1 MAPTTLSVKE
11 ADAMRDKD
19 IQALFSNIKAYKNSC
34 IHEKREAYQ
43 VLNKLFQGYK
53 DLPTANYEKETAL
66 LKNLFD
72 KLAQPYYYQHL
83 SQVNALEFLENLKA
97 SQAQF
102 YQIYLEADQ
111 YEQAGN
117 LPTATE
123 IRKSIESD
131 YQLFYNY
138 LYAIYLVD
146 QDELIKKV
154 LLLANDIRQNFN
166 ELLHRRSS
174 KQQSEEVSV
183 EELPPKE
190 NLD

>member
-1 MAPTTLSVKE
+1 M
-11 ADAMRDKD
+11 
-19 IQALFSNIKAYKNSC
+19 
-34 IHEKREAYQ
+34 
-43 VLNKLFQGYK
+43 
-53 DLPTANYEKETAL
+53 
-66 LKNLFD
+66 FD

-83 SQVNALEFLENLKA
+83 NQINALEFLENLKA

-111 YEQAGN
+111 YEQAVN

-138 LYAIYLVD
+138 LYVIYLVE
-146 QDELIKKV
+146 QDELIKKA

>member
-1 MAPTTLSVKE
+1 M
-11 ADAMRDKD
+11 
-19 IQALFSNIKAYKNSC
+19 
-34 IHEKREAYQ
+34 
-43 VLNKLFQGYK
+43 
-53 DLPTANYEKETAL
+53 
-66 LKNLFD
+66 
-72 KLAQPYYYQHL
+72 
-83 SQVNALEFLENLKA
+83 
-97 SQAQF
+97 
-102 YQIYLEADQ
+102 EADQ
-111 YEQAGN
+111 YEQAVN

-138 LYAIYLVD
+138 LYVIYLVD
-146 QDELIKKV
+146 QDELIKKA